1 LAAQLRQPKQSKL
14 QNHTTFLWTIWQIW
28 VGRSIQTAQTV
39 KATKPQHI
47 SLDDIKKLSWPLNTG
62 NPNRRSY
69 KTTAHFFGR
78 YQKFELVAKATQA
91 DKPQNHTLFLLKI
104 PKIWVGSST
113 QATQTVEA
121 TKPQHIFLDDKKNL
135 SLLLNTGSPNS
146 QSHKTTPKFYG
157 DKADADNSGNPNS
170 QSYRTTPNFSG
181 RYKEFELSTQ
191 HRQPKP
197 SKPKNHI
204 IRKPQTKPYFS
215 DDKAVFTF

>member
-1 LAAQLRQPKQSKL
+1 MTAKLRQPKQSKLQNHSRFLWRQSLFWQLRQPKQSKL
-14 QNHTTFLWTIWQIW
+14 QNHSTFLWTIW
-28 VGRSIQTAQTV
+28 
-39 KATKPQHI
+39 
-47 SLDDIKKLSWPLNTG
+47 
-62 NPNRRSY
+62 
-69 KTTAHFFGR
+69 
-78 YQKFELVAKATQA
+78 
-91 DKPQNHTLFLLKI
+91 
-104 PKIWVGSST
+104 KIWVGSST

-121 TKPQHIFLDDKKNL
+121 TKPQHISLDNKTNL
-135 SLLLNTGSPNS
+135 SCLLNQPRQTN
-146 QSHKTTPKFYG
+146 HKTTLIFSG
-157 DKADADNSGNPNS
+157 DKVNFDNSGNPNS